1 VVASGVDVEI
11 GAEDA
16 EVRVVE
22 DVKTRRKN
30 GE

>member
-1 VVASGVDVEI
+1 VVASDVDVGI

-22 DVKTRRKN
+22 GVKTRRKN